1 MRPRRAAIAGVPA
14 VRVAVAA
21 AIVPQARR
29 GGGQRTSEPVP
40 SVEDYTPRGGSGANL
55 KRFSKDGHRS
65 AGSRRSGDSVNSCQ
79 RSFDLIPAIDRSLF
93 PAS

>member
-14 VRVAVAA
+14 

-29 GGGQRTSEPVP
+29 DGGQRTSEPVP
-40 SVEDYTPRGGSGANL
+40 SVEDYTPRGRSGATL

-93 PAS
+93 PVS